1 VRDPTDFLL
10 LWIPTFVGMGIEE
23 AQNMPNYTIHP
34 IAVCQG
40 PRDGSH
46 FTYRANFGV
55 TINTAC
61 YAWYIKGSSRKILV
75 DTGATAAMFRERG
88 ATETDLISM
97 EQGLAKL
104 GVTPEEIDIV
114 ILTHLHCDHV
124 ELAYLYKNAKFIV
137 QKKELEYAQHP
148 HPLDADFYLKS
159 YFEGLNYDIIDGDA
173 KIEPGIS
180 VFLSPGHSPGGQSI
194 EIKTSAGK
202 AIIPGFCCVGDTFK
216 QTEAMKHRG
225 WEVTIPL
232 IHQDAR
238 ETYDSVLKVKRR
250 ADIILS
256 LHGPEYIGVEKVG

>member
-1 VRDPTDFLL
+1 
-10 LWIPTFVGMGIEE
+10 MGIEE

-137 QKKELEYAQHP
+137 QKKELEYARHP
-148 HPLDADFYLKS
+148 HPLDADFYVKS

>member
-1 VRDPTDFLL
+1 
-10 LWIPTFVGMGIEE
+10 
-23 AQNMPNYTIHP
+23 MPNYTIHP

-88 ATETDLISM
+88 AMETDLISM

-137 QKKELEYAQHP
+137 QKKELEYARHP
-148 HPLDADFYLKS
+148 HPLDADFYVKS

-238 ETYDSVLKVKRR
+238 ETYDSALKVKRR

-256 LHGPEYIGVEKVG
+256 LHGPENIGVEKVG

>member
-1 VRDPTDFLL
+1 
-10 LWIPTFVGMGIEE
+10 
-23 AQNMPNYTIHP
+23 MPNYTIYP

-61 YAWYIKGSSRKILV
+61 YAWYIKGSNREILV
-75 DTGATAAMFRERG
+75 DTGSTAAMFREKG
-88 ATETDLISM
+88 AEETDIIST
-97 EQGLAKL
+97 EDGLKKL
-104 GVTPEEIDIV
+104 GVTPEEIDTV

-124 ELAYLYKNAKFIV
+124 ELAYLFKNAAFIV
-137 QKKELEYAQHP
+137 QKKELEYAAHP
-148 HPLDADFYLKS
+148 HPLDADLYVPRYWENIKF
-159 YFEGLNYDIIDGDA
+159 DVIDGDK

-194 EIKTSAGK
+194 EIKTASGTV
-202 AIIPGFCCVGDTFK
+202 IIPGFCCVGDTFK

-232 IHQDAR
+232 IHLDAR
-238 ETYDSVLKVKRR
+238 ETYNSALKVKKR

-256 LHGPEYIGVEKVG
+256 LHGPEYICVEHVG